1 MTETCGFNISRAT
14 LADLDTVAPL
24 FDAYR
29 VFYGKWSDIA
39 AARAFLHERLV
50 NDESVVLLARDDA
63 SGIGLGFTQLY
74 PSFSSVAARR
84 LWILNDLFVAE
95 SARRRG
101 VARALMQSARE
112 HALQTGAI
120 RLTLQTERRN
130 VQAQAL
136 YESLGYVR
144 QEGLML
150 EYALEL

>member
-14 LADLDTVAPL
+14 LADLDAVAPL

-95 SARRRG
+95 FARRRG